1 MPGTLTLAVGVTRP
15 GGIQNDLSTHYW
27 LSAPEVLVFG
37 QSAVV
42 TIAVSPVE
50 VSLRIDDVLVAF
62 DTHPDDGRRELDDVT
77 VMTTNAAA
85 NVLLQDLRV
94 QRATYDGG
102 GGRQIRTPLHPVD
115 FECNQALL
123 LGSQLFIAVE
133 QI

>member
-1 MPGTLTLAVGVTRP
+1 MPGTLQLGVGVTHP
-15 GGIQNDLSTHYW
+15 GGIQYW
-27 LSAPEVLVFG
+27 LQAPEELVLG

-77 VMTTNAAA
+77 VMTTNDNPAA

-102 GGRQIRTPLHPVD
+102 EGRQIRTLSLSLAPS
-115 FECNQALL
+115 
-123 LGSQLFIAVE
+123 SQML
-133 QI
+133 